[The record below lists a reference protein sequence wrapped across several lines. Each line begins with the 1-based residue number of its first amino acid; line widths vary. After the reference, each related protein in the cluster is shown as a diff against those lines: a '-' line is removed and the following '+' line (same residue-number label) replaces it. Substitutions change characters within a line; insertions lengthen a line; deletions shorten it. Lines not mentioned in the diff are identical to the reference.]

1 MRLRVLHARAC
12 VDPAAAPRVGLHGDS
27 VSFHR
32 LVMSAALASGIA
44 CAAPLAVAGGPVRAA
59 VAPVS
64 VDGVDVEQVVAL
76 GAGLPLNFTVFGTP
90 GALATLRIEGGRRV
104 LELREVEPGVYE
116 GSYVIDGSDAVR
128 PDSRVTATLQKQ
140 GAVAYGALDEP
151 LLLAKGTVPWGAP
164 AAPGSALV
172 AAPSPATAS
181 PPSPAQAFVASPA
194 PAPVT
199 PVPPSAAETTMPM
212 PIAATPRPVP
222 PDAFAAT
229 PRPVPPEA
237 FATTPRPVPP
247 EVFAATPPPSAP
259 APCSDCAVVESVR
272 AVEVAPRGGVI
283 GAIGGAIAG
292 AILGKELGEAHK
304 QRMLTLL
311 GAIGGGLAG
320 RQIERQATQSTQ
332 YDVDLRLADGT
343 LLRRRYEQAP
353 PFAAG
358 ATIRLGTPSRVVP
371 APRL

>member
-12 VDPAAAPRVGLHGDS
+12 VDPAAVPRVGLHGDS

-116 GSYVIDGSDAVR
+116 GSYLIDGSDAVR

-181 PPSPAQAFVASPA
+181 PPSPAQAFVASPT
-194 PAPVT
+194 PVT
-199 PVPPSAAETTMPM
+199 PAPPAVAAETTTPM

-222 PDAFAAT
+222 QAAL
-229 PRPVPPEA
+229 P
-237 FATTPRPVPP
+237 
-247 EVFAATPPPSAP
+247 AAPPSAGY
-259 APCSDCAVVESVR
+259 AACSDCALVESVR

>member
-151 LLLAKGTVPWGAP
+151 LLLAKGTVPWGTLAT
-164 AAPGSALV
+164 PGSPLV

-181 PPSPAQAFVASPA
+181 PLSPAQAFVAPPA

-212 PIAATPRPVP
+212 PI
-222 PDAFAAT
+222 AAT

>member
-164 AAPGSALV
+164 APPGSALV

-181 PPSPAQAFVASPA
+181 PLSPAQAFVAPPA

-212 PIAATPRPVP
+212 PI
-222 PDAFAAT
+222 AAT

-259 APCSDCAVVESVR
+259 AFCSDCAVVESVR

-283 GAIGGAIAG
+283 
-292 AILGKELGEAHK
+292 
-304 QRMLTLL
+304 